1 MQTKRTHFFTDAGI
15 SNDIFSFLFFDVT
28 LVTID
33 TGISQDS
40 SKFSGHL
47 NFVYDTHFFECKN
60 RKKSRNSRLTKLYS
74 VGCSIPR
81 FAIGESLIS
90 ALCI

>member
-1 MQTKRTHFFTDAGI
+1 MFPHFFTRLRSVQTKRTRFFTEAGI

-40 SKFSGHL
+40 LKFRGYL
-47 NFVYDTHFFECKN
+47 NFVYDTHFLECKN
-60 RKKSRNSRLTKLYS
+60 IEKPRISRRTK
-74 VGCSIPR
+74 
-81 FAIGESLIS
+81 
-90 ALCI
+90 

>member
-1 MQTKRTHFFTDAGI
+1 MFPHFFTRLRSVQTKRARFFTEASI

-40 SKFSGHL
+40 SKFSGYL
-47 NFVYDTHFFECKN
+47 NFVYDTHFLEYKN
-60 RKKSRNSRLTKLYS
+60 IQKSRNSLLTK
-74 VGCSIPR
+74 
-81 FAIGESLIS
+81 
-90 ALCI
+90 